1 MAVTLEPNS
10 DPAISAAVRASVALA
25 GLEGGSDPV
34 LPKGSAWWR
43 AGLEEARGRAPVATG
58 AARYEAARSPRR
70 TRGATR
76 A

>member
-1 MAVTLEPNS
+1 MAVTVEPNS

-25 GLEGGSDPV
+25 GLHGGSDPI
-34 LPKGSAWWR
+34 PNGSAWWR
-43 AGLEEARGRAPVATG
+43 AGVEEALGRLSVETG
-58 AARYEAARSPRR
+58 AARYDAARSPRS